1 MSKYQ
6 YKILKADGSVEGFVT
21 EKLSLESLQRYVG
34 GFIQLLPRPEDFG
47 IKTTGDVYVNE
58 DGKLLNLPPNPLLAP
73 SSYDVIL
80 GNVLIEEKVA

>member
-1 MSKYQ
+1 MKYK
-6 YKILKADGSVEGFVT
+6 YKILKIDGSIEEFVT
-21 EKLSLESLQRYVG
+21 PKLSLEALQRYVG
-34 GFIQLLPRPEDFG
+34 GFIQILPRPEDFG

-58 DGKLLNLPPNPLLAP
+58 DGKTLDLPTNPLLAP